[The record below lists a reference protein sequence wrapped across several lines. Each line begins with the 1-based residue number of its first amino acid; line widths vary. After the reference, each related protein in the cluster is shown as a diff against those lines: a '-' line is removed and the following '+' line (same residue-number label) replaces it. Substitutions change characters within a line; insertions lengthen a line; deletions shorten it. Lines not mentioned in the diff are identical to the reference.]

1 MSENTTE
8 VDGGN
13 LEGNESEGV
22 DFRVLP
28 EAGPVV
34 MDDEKFEEQQRE
46 RDDAY
51 ESEPVWKGKVLQ
63 PFAFS
68 RKSLWYSQRLS
79 MGAPHLLEVLGDSMA
94 FLGDATR
101 ILYFCAHD
109 PAEYRHLRSRPEI
122 MQDAIDE
129 WGDAQIENETE
140 ALQAVM
146 VAMELYNASEVNRA
160 ETVQSGGPGRDEELG
175 N

>member
-1 MSENTTE
+1 MSDEDQE
-8 VDGGN
+8 VDAVDM
-13 LEGNESEGV
+13 GV
-22 DFRVLP
+22 EETPVVDVLP
-28 EAGPVV
+28 EAPAVV
-34 MDDEKFEEQQRE
+34 MDEEKFGEEERE
-46 RDDAY
+46 REDAY
-51 ESEPVWKGKVLQ
+51 ESEPEWKGKPLQ

-101 ILYFCAHD
+101 ILYLCAHD
-109 PAEYRHLRSRPEI
+109 PAEYRHLRSKPEL
-122 MQDAIDE
+122 MQDAIDA
-129 WGDAQIENETE
+129 WGDGQITNEEE

-146 VAMELYNASEVNRA
+146 VAMELYNASEVNRP
-160 ETVQSGGPGRDEELG
+160 ETVQSGGPGREEELG